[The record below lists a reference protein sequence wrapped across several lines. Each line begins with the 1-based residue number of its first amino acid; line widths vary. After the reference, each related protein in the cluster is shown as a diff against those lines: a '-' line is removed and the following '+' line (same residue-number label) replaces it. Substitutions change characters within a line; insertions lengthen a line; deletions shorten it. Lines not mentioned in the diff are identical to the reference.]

1 LADYSNVRPP
11 LPYRTASI
19 NGGGLFCPS
28 PLFYNGPRKQDKK
41 MNKAKVENDEQK
53 ETAIFSRVQ
62 IQVVLEVLKEERT
75 ISEIAASYQLHTNL
89 VTRWKSEFL
98 ESGAKAIFS
107 KDKKVDD
114 VEVLK
119 SEFNEK
125 EAQLYQEIRQL
136 TTQLTWLKKKSEG
149 LPLKKRKESTN

>member
-1 LADYSNVRPP
+1 
-11 LPYRTASI
+11 
-19 NGGGLFCPS
+19 
-28 PLFYNGPRKQDKK
+28 